1 MEVWLGEIC
10 VLQKLLR
17 LHYGEWV
24 KEGQSGCGGGACL
37 WEHYRSLVEE
47 VMMVVEVKD
56 H

>member
-1 MEVWLGEIC
+1 MVKSVFYKNFSGYTMENGLKRDRVD
-10 VLQKLLR
+10 V
-17 LHYGEWV
+17 
-24 KEGQSGCGGGACL
+24 GGGACL